1 MKNNIF
7 ISILLLS
14 TTLFWSCNDNSFL
27 DVKSTN
33 ILTSDEVF
41 SDPTTV
47 TTVLADLYDRMP
59 NFGDLDNNNNF
70 CYLDNAFNSS
80 PGSYWLFQFQNYD
93 YNFYNADWGGTYTYI
108 RELNLF
114 KERIKAATKLQDKDK
129 AQFLSEDRFLLAWTY
144 FDMVKRYGGVP
155 LVLNS
160 LSYNYSGNATY
171 LQYPRAKE
179 SQIYD
184 FVIGQCDS
192 ISESL
197 PDNPSIKS
205 RITKAAALALEARA
219 AIYAASIA
227 KYNALRTPTEHCTPN
242 NDEVGMTDATARA
255 NDYYTIALNAAKK
268 IITSGGYSLYM
279 KKATDLQDNFAS
291 LFTDKN
297 NNPEVIFVR
306 DYELKYKTHGFTIN
320 NQPYSQTEDLDGGSL
335 NPSLNLAQ
343 SFEKLD
349 NTFAPFDIVDA
360 GNTPKLFADPQTLF
374 ANRDARLGGT
384 IILPGTSFKGK
395 KVDIWAGLKMTDGT
409 IKSADIDYP
418 FQTIN
423 GVYTQVVGKDGP
435 VDLREHT
442 AQTGFLVRKYLDPT
456 VGSGKRG
463 TRSDTWWVRF
473 RYAEILLIAAE
484 ASFELGDNASAAT
497 YINQVRARA
506 GFTIPLAPADITFD
520 RIVHENRVEFAF
532 EDHYLWDMKR
542 WRLAHVVWN
551 GTNISKVGAPGNIEA
566 PSTKIFGLWPYKI
579 SNPGQP
585 DDGQFYFVEKTLSAV
600 TNAHNFQL
608 GNYYAKVAD
617 DVIARNPKLTK
628 NPNQ

>member
-1 MKNNIF
+1 MKNI
-7 ISILLLS
+7 IYLYLLLA
-14 TTLFWSCNDNSFL
+14 TPLFWSCNDNSFL
-27 DVKSTN
+27 NVQPTN
-33 ILTSDEVF
+33 ILTDDEVF

-59 NFGDLDNNNNF
+59 EFYDLDNSTNL
-70 CYLDNAFNSS
+70 CYFDNMFNSD

-93 YNFYNADWGGTYTYI
+93 FNFYNADWSGTYTYI

-114 KERIKAATKLQDKDK
+114 RERLNASTKLQSTDKVE
-129 AQFLSEDRFLLAWTY
+129 FLAEGRFLIAWTY
-144 FDMVKRYGGVP
+144 FDLVKRYGGVP
-155 LVLNS
+155 LILNS
-160 LSYNYSGNATY
+160 LVYNYDGNVSN
-171 LQYPRAKE
+171 LQSPRAKE

-184 FVIGQCDS
+184 FIIGQCDS
-192 ISESL
+192 ISNDL
-197 PDNPSIKS
+197 PDNASEKS

-227 KYNALRTPTEHCTPN
+227 KYNAIRTPSIHTTPDN
-242 NDEVGMTDATARA
+242 GEVGMTDATGRA
-255 NDYYTIALNAAKK
+255 NDYYTIALNAATK
-268 IITSGGYSLYM
+268 IITSGEYSLYL
-279 KKATDLQDNFAS
+279 KKPTDLEDNFAS

-306 DYELKYKTHGFTIN
+306 DYELKFKTNGWTVS
-320 NQPYSQTEDLDGGSL
+320 NQPFSQTEDLDGGLL

-349 NTFAPFDIVDA
+349 NTFAPFAIGTP
-360 GNTPKLFADPQTLF
+360 GNATVYPDQTTLF
-374 ANRDARLGGT
+374 AGRDARLGGT
-384 IILPGTSFKGK
+384 IIYPGTSFKGK
-395 KVDIWAGLKMTDGT
+395 KVDIWAGLRMTDGSIT
-409 IKSADIDYP
+409 TADIDYP

-435 VDLREHT
+435 VDLRMHT

-456 VGSGKRG
+456 IGSGKRG

-473 RYAEILLIAAE
+473 RYSEVLLIAAE
-484 ASFELGDNASAAT
+484 ASFELGDNATAAT

-506 GFTIPLAPADITFD
+506 GFTIPLLPSDITFD
-520 RIVHENRVEFAF
+520 RIVHENRVEFAY

-542 WRLAHVVWN
+542 WRLASVVWN
-551 GTNISKVGAPGNIEA
+551 GANISQVADPNNIEA

-579 SNPGQP
+579 YNPGQP
-585 DDGQFYFVEKTLSAV
+585 NDGQYYFVEKSLSAV

-608 GNYYAKVAD
+608 GNYYAKISD
-617 DVIARNPKLTK
+617 DIISHNPKITK